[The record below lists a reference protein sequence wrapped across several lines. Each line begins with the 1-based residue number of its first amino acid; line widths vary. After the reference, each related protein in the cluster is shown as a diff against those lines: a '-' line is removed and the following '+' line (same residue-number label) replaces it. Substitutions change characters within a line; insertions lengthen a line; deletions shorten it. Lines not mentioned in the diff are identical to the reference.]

1 MKVIRLNNDK
11 IQWTTIKGTG
21 FRYILTSTGRVFSGK
36 HGDYLKLQERN
47 FYFYVRLQYENEKK
61 PRNVSIYSLL
71 KEYFPDS
78 LKHKEYY
85 FNIERY
91 KEIYG

>member
-1 MKVIRLNNDK
+1 MNNDK

-47 FYFYVRLQYENEKK
+47 FYFYVRLQYDNEKK

-78 LKHKEYY
+78 LKHTEYY
-85 FNIERY
+85 KNIERW
-91 KEIYG
+91 KEIYEKQN

>member
-1 MKVIRLNNDK
+1 MKVIRLNDDK
-11 IQWTTIKGTG
+11 IQWTFIKNTQN
-21 FRYILTSTGRVFSGK
+21 RYLITSTGRVFSGK
-36 HGDYLKLQERN
+36 HGDYLKLQERS
-47 FYFYVRLQYENEKK
+47 FYYYVRIQFNGEKK

-71 KEYFPDS
+71 KEYFQDS

-85 FNIERY
+85 FNTERY

>member
-1 MKVIRLNNDK
+1 MNNDK
-11 IQWTTIKGTG
+11 IQWTFIKNTQN
-21 FRYILTSTGRVFSGK
+21 RYLITSTGMVFSGK
-36 HGDYLKLQERN
+36 HSDYLKLQERG
-47 FYFYVRLQYENEKK
+47 FYYYVRIQFNGDKK

-71 KEYFPDS
+71 KEYFPHS

-85 FNIERY
+85 FNVERY

>member
-11 IQWTTIKGTG
+11 IQWTFIKNTQN
-21 FRYILTSTGRVFSGK
+21 RYLITSTGRVFSGK
-36 HGDYLKLQERN
+36 HSDYLKLQERG
-47 FYFYVRLQYENEKK
+47 FYYYVRIQFNGDKK

-71 KEYFPDS
+71 KEYFSDS

-85 FNIERY
+85 FNTERY

>member
-71 KEYFPDS
+71 KEYFPNS